1 MYYVASM
8 SPPDPRY
15 ATFFEWDARSEEHLA
30 RRGVTAREVEQVFAI
45 QPTWR
50 RNKRGR
56 AAQYVMDGCTDAGR
70 SLRVLVTW
78 ADEADRVLRAVT
90 AWDREGR

>member
-1 MYYVASM
+1 MCYVAWM

-15 ATFFEWDARSEEHLA
+15 ATAFEWDSSNEEHLA
-30 RRGVTAREVEQVFAI
+30 QHDVLPYEVEQVFRNDP
-45 QPTWR
+45 QWR

-56 AAQYVMDGCTDAGR
+56 AAQYVMDGRTDSGR

-78 ADEADRVLRAVT
+78 ADEAGRVLRAAT
-90 AWDREGR
+90 AWDR

>member
-1 MYYVASM
+1 M

-15 ATFFEWDARSEEHLA
+15 AASFEWDSSNEEHLA
-30 RRGVTAREVEQVFAI
+30 QHDVSPYEVEQVFRNDP
-45 QPTWR
+45 QWR

-56 AAQYVMDGCTDAGR
+56 AAQYVMDGRTDAGR

-78 ADEADRVLRAVT
+78 ADEVERVLRAVT
-90 AWDREGR
+90 AWDR